1 MTLKC
6 ALRMAA
12 CLNFQGNA
20 IPAETAVG
28 ILDSCDVIKNLSA
41 NEFRSEN
48 TIGKGNAWA
57 ALMYEDGLKF
67 EYPPNPSPS
76 QMKATV
82 IEACKKFKSDFDT
95 DSKWENLEKW
105 PW

>member
-6 ALRMAA
+6 VLGMVA

-20 IPAETAVG
+20 IPAETAFE
-28 ILDSCDVIKNLSA
+28 ILDNCEVIKNMPAS
-41 NEFRSEN
+41 EFGSGKSF
-48 TIGKGNAWA
+48 GKGNAWA

-67 EYPPNPSPS
+67 KYPKNSSPN

-82 IEACKKFKSDFDT
+82 IEACNKFKLYFDT

-105 PW
+105 PR